1 MHSAATIASWLDRI
15 LGHEG
20 GYSNDRNDP
29 GNWTGGNVGAGRL
42 LGTKYG
48 IAANTYPNVDIP
60 RLTVEDAVEIYQ
72 RDFLTPLNADELEA
86 GVAFQLLD
94 FAVNSGPARA
104 IRALQFEIGV
114 KPDGQVGPITLGAI
128 RARSGADLVMLLL
141 AHRLEFMTGL
151 KNWPQHGKGWARR
164 IADNLRWAAQ
174 DT

>member
-1 MHSAATIASWLDRI
+1 MHSAATVAQWLERI

-20 GYSNDRNDP
+20 GYSIDSSDP
-29 GNWTGGNVGAGRL
+29 GNWTGGEVGAGRL

-48 IAANTYPNVDIP
+48 IAANTYPDLDIR
-60 RLTVEDAVEIYQ
+60 RLTIEAAVEIYQ

-94 FAVNSGPARA
+94 FAINSGPRWA
-104 IRALQFEIGV
+104 ISALQVELGV
-114 KPDGQVGPITLGAI
+114 KPDGRVGPITLGAI

-141 AHRLEFMTGL
+141 ARRLEFMTGL

-164 IADNLRWAAQ
+164 IADNLRYAAE